1 MPDFEDCEGFRKT
14 SWTGTAKN
22 SLKVLLVAPSI
33 PRPSKALTSSTSELL
48 PAPSASGQQ
57 VHVLGLPH
65 GLKDLAALAFLLDSR
80 AV

>member
-1 MPDFEDCEGFRKT
+1 MPDFEDCEGLRKT

-33 PRPSKALTSSTSELL
+33 PRSPKALTSSTSEPL
-48 PAPSASGQQ
+48 PAPSVSGQQ
-57 VHVLGLPH
+57 VCLLGLPH
-65 GLKDLAALAFLLDSR
+65 GLKDLAALTSLLDSR